1 MGQGHG
7 PADARS
13 RKATMEWSHLLP
25 PRGMDRVIFLPEGAV
40 LLGRYLSQ
48 DIAIVSI
55 LLLSWSDTAASTFG
69 RLYGKYGPQLRP
81 GKSLVGSTAAMLIG
95 ALAAYIYWGILY
107 PRYESHVPAHHF
119 YWSKNSIFD
128 FSFTREGSV
137 SWTRSTSKLA
147 LWELCSLTGLVA
159 GLAEAIDMW
168 GLDDNLVIPVL
179 SALFMRGSIWLLS
192 KVK

>member
-1 MGQGHG
+1 
-7 PADARS
+7 
-13 RKATMEWSHLLP
+13 L
-25 PRGMDRVIFLPEGAV
+25 
-40 LLGRYLSQ
+40 Q

-69 RLYGKYGPQLRP
+69 RLYGKYGPSLRP
-81 GKSLVGSTAAMLIG
+81 GKSLIGSLAAMATG
-95 ALAAYIYWGILY
+95 ALAAYVYWGLLY

-119 YWSKNSIFD
+119 YWSKHSIFD

-159 GLAEAIDMW
+159 GLSEAVDVW

-179 SALFMRGSIWLLS
+179 SASMLRGAIWLLS